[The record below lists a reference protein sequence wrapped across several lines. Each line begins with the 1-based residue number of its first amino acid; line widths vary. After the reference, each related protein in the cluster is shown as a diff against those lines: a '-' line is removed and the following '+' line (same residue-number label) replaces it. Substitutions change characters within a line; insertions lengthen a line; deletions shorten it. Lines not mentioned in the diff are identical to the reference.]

1 MSSDPPA
8 SNGMMWSASVAGALW
23 QMTQVCGPDAK
34 SSFRALRNSGV
45 ARRVMLV
52 VLFLTP
58 LAAPAVVFMLRDG
71 SVRYNPPHFELLT
84 QAVGCV
90 LPADSHL
97 GVLEFI
103 LRAPAFVHG
112 ALPTFRCVVPAE
124 CDSLRG
130 RGSLGWGVPRG
141 CTSSFNP

>member
-1 MSSDPPA
+1 MASDLRWFCAVRFALTYRAPMRELQGLHTGRRLSSVSGPPA

-23 QMTQVCGPDAK
+23 QMTQVCGPVAN

-71 SVRYNPPHFELLT
+71 SVRYNPPQFGRLA
-84 QAVGCV
+84 QAVGC
-90 LPADSHL
+90 AYQ
-97 GVLEFI
+97 
-103 LRAPAFVHG
+103 RT
-112 ALPTFRCVVPAE
+112 PTLVF
-124 CDSLRG
+124 
-130 RGSLGWGVPRG
+130 
-141 CTSSFNP
+141 